1 MPVIHEIPR
10 LHRAV
15 LLGAGLVIIAAGLR
29 AAAPIANLVLVSL
42 LLAMTVYPIPYLLT
56 QRGLSRALAVTLT
69 LLLVLVGGAAL
80 VLVLAASLTRLAD
93 EAPKYGP
100 ALSNLVDAGT
110 RLLTARGIDVSEALK
125 PSPERALAFVQG
137 LARGALGALGNSIF
151 VLILIALFL
160 LEMPLARPG
169 AGASAFALRLEE
181 LGKSV
186 RRFVGLNGML
196 GAAAA
201 VANFLV
207 MIALGTDFPVIW
219 AVLCFLFAF
228 VPFGFL
234 VSLIPPLLVTLLE
247 HGGGRALALFVI
259 FLVINTVADNVVK
272 PKVMGEGLGISPLVI
287 VLSLLVWM
295 FVLGPVGALL
305 AIPLTIAIGKTV
317 PLLVEGADSA

>member
-1 MPVIHEIPR
+1 MPAIAELPR
-10 LHRAV
+10 LHRLV

-42 LLAMTVYPIPYLLT
+42 LLAMTVYPFPYLLR
-56 QRGLSRALAVTLT
+56 QRGVSRPLAVLLT

-80 VLVLAASLTRLAD
+80 VLMLAASLTRLAN

-100 ALSNLVDAGT
+100 ALANLIDAAE

-137 LARGALGALGNSIF
+137 FARGALGALGNSLFI
-151 VLILIALFL
+151 LILIAFFL
-160 LEMPLARPG
+160 LEMPLTRPG
-169 AGASAFALRLEE
+169 AAASAFAVRLDEV
-181 LGKSV
+181 GRSV
-186 RRFVGLNGML
+186 RRFIGLNGML

-201 VANFLV
+201 VANLLV

-219 AVLCFLFAF
+219 AVLSFLFAF

-234 VSLIPPLLVTLLE
+234 LSLIPPFLFTLLE
-247 HGGGRALALFVI
+247 HGGGRALALFVL
-259 FLVINTVADNVVK
+259 FLVINTISDNVLK

-305 AIPLTIAIGKTV
+305 AIPLTIAISKTL
-317 PLLVEGADSA
+317 PLLVEGA